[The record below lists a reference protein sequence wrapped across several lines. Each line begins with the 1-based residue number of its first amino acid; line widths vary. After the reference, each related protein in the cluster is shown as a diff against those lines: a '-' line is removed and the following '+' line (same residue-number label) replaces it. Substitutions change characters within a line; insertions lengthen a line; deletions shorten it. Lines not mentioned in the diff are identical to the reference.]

1 MLILLSL
8 DVKPSLKANTLAE
21 MMASFGSCG
30 LAGVLYYCLLP
41 LKKKKTLCH
50 STESSAK
57 VGPHSVCCSGNGWN
71 VEEQGV
77 GAGWSCWKAAFG
89 TDVSAFQLC
98 LLQCLLDLLLPILQL
113 FSQFSLCWCPAVQVW
128 KHPHFETIQVW
139 LRILFPSSL
148 FPSPQ
153 NWFLSWKICPN
164 NYQKKVKDD
173 RDDVLIILAGF
184 LSVVNIINILPPC
197 EYCVVFET
205 LLQTFPCLSLVS
217 SSSSFTA

>member
-1 MLILLSL
+1 MPTKVPKLSFLLLVLLCKCGAGRGQSQGSWPNPT
-8 DVKPSLKANTLAE
+8 KGMSHTIWCHAE
-21 MMASFGSCG
+21 QYNWRSWLG
-30 LAGVLYYCLLP
+30 L
-41 LKKKKTLCH
+41 
-50 STESSAK
+50 
-57 VGPHSVCCSGNGWN
+57 SVCCSGNGWN

-164 NYQKKVKDD
+164 TYQKKVKDD